1 MTEPETEEH
10 EPVPPARRAG
20 AALLLAVWVC
30 LLGFCA
36 VWVDRS
42 IDFVIKELLDAR
54 ATNALGA
61 FYAKGLLVGVAGALK
76 YLALPLLLVAAFFY
90 LVFDRGPFALG
101 THLGVASFEDN
112 TLRTFKVLLSGVVV
126 AVVAFVVGIPL
137 LGAIALV
144 AFRFPA
150 VCAGLAVLGG
160 IAWSI
165 VRRRSR

>member
-30 LLGFCA
+30 LLGFN
-36 VWVDRS
+36 
-42 IDFVIKELLDAR
+42 AR

-76 YLALPLLLVAAFFY
+76 YLALPLLLLAAFFY
-90 LVFDRGPFALG
+90 LVFDHGPFALG